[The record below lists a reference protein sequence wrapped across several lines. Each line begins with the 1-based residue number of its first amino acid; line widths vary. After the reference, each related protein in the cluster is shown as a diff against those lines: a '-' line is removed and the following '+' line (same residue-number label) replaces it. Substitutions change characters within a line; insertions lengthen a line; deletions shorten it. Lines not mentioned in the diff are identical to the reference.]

1 MSELDRLWSL
11 IVLII
16 DLIRAYFKHVG
27 AVQHLSYTYLGR
39 EGNMENYRIQWVSSP
54 SDFVDK
60 LVAFYR
66 LDGGA
71 SQQTPDLPA
80 STLEVTIGFPTGA
93 TVDLW
98 VITYGD
104 NGTLDESEH
113 LTFNASNKEQVKG
126 VSGLTA
132 TWTGHVA

>member
-1 MSELDRLWSL
+1 MSELDRLWGL

-16 DLIRAYFKHVG
+16 DLIRAYFKHV
-27 AVQHLSYTYLGR
+27 APVQHLSYTYLGK

-60 LVAFYR
+60 LVAFYQ

-71 SQQTPDLPA
+71 SQQTADLPA
-80 STLEVTIGFPTGA
+80 STLEVTIGFATGA

-98 VITYGD
+98 VVTYGD
-104 NGTLDESEH
+104 NGTTAESEH
-113 LTFNASNKEQVKG
+113 LTFNASNKEQVQP
-126 VSGLTA
+126 VTGLTA
-132 TWTGHVA
+132 TWKSHAP